1 MSAPS
6 RRDDRGGALRR
17 SSRREVLVAAAAL
30 ALARPAAAGAAEDDA
45 QTLLRLL
52 AREDAA
58 AAAYERSRPEPLPG
72 VAAAEADHAKA
83 LRTQLE
89 ALGWTDVAP
98 LDAPAR
104 RPTEAADDARLDAAI
119 ALEETLVDDYLA
131 ALPGLTAPG
140 ILRTA
145 ATILASHSQ
154 HLARLR
160 SAAGRDPFA

>member
-1 MSAPS
+1 MN
-6 RRDDRGGALRR
+6 RRDL
-17 SSRREVLVAAAAL
+17 LVAAAAL
-30 ALARPAAAGAAEDDA
+30 ALARPVAAWAAEDDA
-45 QTLLRLL
+45 QALLRLL

-89 ALGWTDVAP
+89 ALGRWVDPAP
-98 LDAPAR
+98 LDPPAR
-104 RPTEAADDARLDAAI
+104 RLAEAAEDARLDAAI

-140 ILRTA
+140 ILQTV

-160 SAAGRDPFA
+160 SAAGRDPFV